1 VGEDGRQAGVVV
13 AGRVGVVREEL
24 LGGAKLGLGSR
35 GSGNSRGGAH
45 SGRGLGGGL
54 WLLAPSR
61 GGSSSGRDMAP
72 SRGGSSSGRDRLGV
86 ARWCTWAIVFNV
98 SSA

>member
-61 GGSSSGRDMAP
+61 GGSSSGRD
-72 SRGGSSSGRDRLGV
+72 RLGV